1 MYDWVNIYPIII
13 FRRYKIMSNKN
24 FEGLNLDVLKRL
36 IDERGSIES
45 FSEHCEHERDAYYA
59 IIKKHENDK
68 TIDSRKICDV
78 AKAYYDAYDA
88 LYRAAKMIDESTN
101 PLDKLE
107 ECLDYISGTLLNLDG
122 DTKKMAK
129 FAMRTAIMPFLP
141 SKDGG
146 GTAIKLEISYHN
158 HLEENI
164 PDEENT
170 ENDEGM
176 NNE

>member
-1 MYDWVNIYPIII
+1 MV
-13 FRRYKIMSNKN
+13 NKN
-24 FEGLNLDVLKRL
+24 FEGLNLDVLKK
-36 IDERGSIES
+36 IINEHGSIDS

-59 IIKKHENDK
+59 IIKKHENGD
-68 TIDSRKICDV
+68 TIDSQKMCDA
-78 AKAYYDAYDA
+78 AKAHYDAYDT

-141 SKDGG
+141 SEDGS
-146 GTAIKLEISYHN
+146 GTAVKLEISNRNHN
-158 HLEENI
+158 N
-164 PDEENT
+164 
-170 ENDEGM
+170 
-176 NNE
+176 